1 MPYVKT
7 TLLILAA
14 AAAFAA
20 DIRVGIIGTDTSHV
34 PEFSKMLNDAS
45 APDHIPGARV
55 VAALKGGSKDIPAS
69 ADRVEGFAQSVRTK
83 YGVEIVPD
91 IPTLLSKV
99 DAVLLESNDG
109 RIHLEQAKPVIAAH
123 KPLFID
129 KPLAS
134 TLDDA
139 REIARLAKAA
149 GTPWFSSSSLRFG
162 PLAATKF
169 PDAIGVSTW
178 GPGPLE
184 SHHYLDLS
192 WYAIHPIELLY
203 AFMGTGCETVTRVVT
218 PDTDVIVGKW
228 KDGRLGTVRA
238 NRRSSDYGVIVM
250 RPKTAEVIH
259 PKDAG
264 GYRPMLVEVVKF
276 FQTGTPPV
284 PNDETLE
291 LIAFMDAAQK
301 SKEQGGVPV
310 ALH

>member
-1 MPYVKT
+1 M
-7 TLLILAA
+7 
-14 AAAFAA
+14 
-20 DIRVGIIGTDTSHV
+20 
-34 PEFSKMLNDAS
+34 
-45 APDHIPGARV
+45 
-55 VAALKGGSKDIPAS
+55 
-69 ADRVEGFAQSVRTK
+69 
-83 YGVEIVPD
+83 
-91 IPTLLSKV
+91 
-99 DAVLLESNDG
+99 
-109 RIHLEQAKPVIAAH
+109 
-123 KPLFID
+123 
-129 KPLAS
+129 
-134 TLDDA
+134 
-139 REIARLAKAA
+139 
-149 GTPWFSSSSLRFG
+149 
-162 PLAATKF
+162 
-169 PDAIGVSTW
+169 
-178 GPGPLE
+178 E